1 MDLSKLPRDR
11 VKGLNSEAV
20 ETDRKRYW
28 ENFYEKYEKMADECK
43 STVGID
49 EIDDPSK
56 IEEAQKLQEG
66 TKIEFPVSKTVR
78 KWVKEHGDVIDELT
92 TIAGPPSIDEEELS
106 DEEGFSD
113 SEDQEEQIKDDV
125 NNLVV
130 NESVPLL
137 CIDDNVSHA
146 SEHSELSISPNS
158 TPFTL
163 GDLSDSESELYTPDL
178 QSNVKSI
185 FAPLKILSH
194 SSNIRECLFS
204 PKLSS
209 SKNESFATPD
219 CENKENLNCS
229 TCKTETNYSVK
240 LGLDESSFRC
250 DVCMLDDN
258 HSDCSDEC
266 SRCRSIAAQL
276 DARWIHRSIVMNQS
290 CEESISKLRS
300 DFLNNSE
307 LKDDEKS
314 S

>member
-1 MDLSKLPRDR
+1 MDLSKLPREK

-20 ETDRKRYW
+20 ESDRKRYW
-28 ENFYEKYEKMADECK
+28 EKFYEKYEKMADECK
-43 STVGID
+43 STVGIE

-56 IEEAQKLQEG
+56 IEETQKLWEG
-66 TKIEFPVSKTVR
+66 SKIEFPISKTVR

-106 DEEGFSD
+106 DEEGLSD
-113 SEDQEEQIKDDV
+113 SDDQEELIKDEA
-125 NNLVV
+125 NNVVV

-137 CIDDNVSHA
+137 SIDDNVSHS
-146 SEHSELSISPNS
+146 SENSVLSISPDS
-158 TPFTL
+158 PPFTF
-163 GDLSDSESELYTPDL
+163 GELSDSESELFTPNL

-194 SSNIRECLFS
+194 SSKIKECLFS

-209 SKNESFATPD
+209 SKNDSFATPD

-229 TCKTETNYSVK
+229 TCKKETNYSVK

-290 CEESISKLRS
+290 CEESINK
-300 DFLNNSE
+300 F
-307 LKDDEKS
+307 KK
-314 S
+314 